1 MSKSQFA
8 SGSPAPR
15 EEPGGCLLVEEKPV
29 CREALSQLLVR
40 CGLPPP
46 DCVGSAPEADGQ
58 VAPAYGLVVVDL
70 FTVNYDFRWLE
81 ALIRKVAG
89 APVVALDDRRN
100 PALSDLA
107 RKAGVRAYASKDMAA
122 EEIEEVIAIAR
133 TGQPVFPPPLM
144 GERCGS
150 ARAEGSRQLT
160 RRQLEVL
167 AHLGQGM
174 TNREIATALDITPGT
189 VKLHIHQ
196 VLKLTGSRNRTEAA
210 LIAPRFLA
218 ASLAGPEEPE

>member
-58 VAPAYGLVVVDL
+58 AAAYGLVVVDL